1 MSESSARIYRNYIGG
16 AWLASPAR
24 RHAPNI
30 NPANAEDYIGDVPL
44 SISDE
49 AVAAAEVAA
58 HAFRS
63 WRRTPAPERGALVL
77 RAARLLAERAEQI
90 ARVIVR
96 EQGKTLVEAR
106 TEVRHAISYA
116 EFCGAAAAMPEG
128 ATVPLSSARR
138 FGYTRR
144 RPLGVVALLTP
155 DWSPLALPLERLAQA
170 LITGNTVVVKPAL
183 ATPETAEWLVRCFAA
198 DRKSVV

>member
-49 AVAAAEVAA
+49 AIAAAEVAA

-63 WRRTPAPERGALVL
+63 WRRTPAPERG
-77 RAARLLAERAEQI
+77 R
-90 ARVIVR
+90 
-96 EQGKTLVEAR
+96 
-106 TEVRHAISYA
+106 
-116 EFCGAAAAMPEG
+116 
-128 ATVPLSSARR
+128 
-138 FGYTRR
+138 
-144 RPLGVVALLTP
+144 
-155 DWSPLALPLERLAQA
+155 W
-170 LITGNTVVVKPAL
+170 
-183 ATPETAEWLVRCFAA
+183 CFAPRDCWQNGRNRSRA
-198 DRKSVV
+198 